1 MSSSSQFLGMKVE
14 GNYGGWTRAIQKPIE
29 DLYPYFKLAFD
40 KGVTAV
46 MWEQYTPGFNDG
58 EPCEFSVHEAKLTSN
73 ALVAEAWLEDEEPD
87 MALAYPDSDLSADYY
102 DQESYESWS
111 NHPDGVEIPEIE
123 MPVHSAAFEDAL
135 RGVFGNDTKIV
146 VTPGRIVQFEYDCGY

>member
-1 MSSSSQFLGMKVE
+1 MSNSSQFLGMKVE
-14 GNYGGWTRAIQKPIE
+14 GSYGGWTRAIQKPIE

-58 EPCEFSVHEAKLTSN
+58 EPCEFSVMEAKVTSN
-73 ALVAEAWLEDEEPD
+73 ALVAEAWLDDESPD
-87 MALAYPDSDLSADYY
+87 MELAYPDEDFSDY
-102 DQESYESWS
+102 DEYHYASWS
-111 NHPDGVEIPEIE
+111 EHPDGVEISKIE
-123 MPVHSAAFEDAL
+123 MPVDSVAFEDAL

-146 VTPGRIVQFEYDCGY
+146 VTPGRVVQFEYDCGY